1 MSDFSSRLLK
11 WYRVKGRHDLPWQ
24 KNPTPYRVW
33 VSEIMLQQTQVKT
46 VIPYYR
52 EFMRQYPNVKRLA
65 NARLDDVLHLWSGL
79 GYYARAR
86 NLHKAAKHIMEIR
99 HGRFPTDLG
108 EVMALPGIG
117 RSTAGAILSLS
128 KGQRHPILDG
138 NVKRVMTRHQG
149 INGWTGEKKVEE
161 TLWQLADAFTPN
173 QHVSDYTQAIMDLGA
188 TLCTR
193 SKPACEF
200 CPVKKDCYAYQH
212 NQQSQLPTSRPRK
225 TLPVRQAIFT
235 IINNSRGE
243 ILLKRRPPSGIW
255 GGLWSLPEC
264 PLDADIT
271 KWIEQNFGSKVTSVH
286 EKPTLRHTFSH
297 FHLDIQPVQV
307 EVSSNSSGI
316 KDSGEIYWYKPDDK
330 LNKGIAAPVAKL
342 LQEL

>member
-46 VIPYYR
+46 VIPYYQQ
-52 EFMRQYPNVKRLA
+52 FMRQYPNVKRLA

-86 NLHKAAKHIMEIR
+86 NLHKAAKHIMDSH
-99 HGRFPTDLG
+99 HGRFPADLAV
-108 EVMALPGIG
+108 VMALPGIG

-235 IINNSRGE
+235 IIKNSHGD

-264 PLDADIT
+264 PLGADIT

-307 EVSSNSSGI
+307 EVLSNSSGI

-330 LNKGIAAPVAKL
+330 LNRGIAAPVAQL